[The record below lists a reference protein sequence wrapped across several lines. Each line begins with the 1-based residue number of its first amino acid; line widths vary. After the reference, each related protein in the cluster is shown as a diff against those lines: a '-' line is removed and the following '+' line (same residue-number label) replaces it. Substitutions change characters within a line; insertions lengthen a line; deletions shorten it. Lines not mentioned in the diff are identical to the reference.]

1 MIAAI
6 VLVFWSSGLAG
17 QSPLPSVAR
26 ASASV
31 QGLAGA
37 AKEIRLG
44 DDQIRLANAA
54 PKGSLQRRRRLEAAA
69 AHYRKAANGTSN
81 FELAEEA
88 LEALVKLYDS
98 DHLNQPEQMEHVWQ
112 ELISLRMGLI
122 SLAGR

>member
-6 VLVFWSSGLAG
+6 VLMFWSSGLAG
-17 QSPLPSVAR
+17 HPSVSSVPR
-26 ASASV
+26 ASAGV

-37 AKEIRLG
+37 AREIRLG

-54 PKGSLQRRRRLEAAA
+54 PKGSIQRRRRLEAAA

-81 FELAEEA
+81 FELAEGA
-88 LEALVKLYDS
+88 LEALIRLYDT
-98 DHLNQPEQMEHVWQ
+98 DHLNQPERMEHVWQ